1 MDYNTLLAFM
11 AVLPAAVLIFIVYK
25 MDKVE
30 KEPIG
35 LLAFV
40 FLMGL
45 LTTISAFILETIGG
59 LILTPL
65 FGGESNIIYSL
76 LFYFLVVAGAEEGG
90 KYFVLKKSTWNNPNL
105 NYSYDGIIYSVC
117 ASLGFAT
124 LENILYV
131 FQYGFGVAIMR
142 ALLSVPGHCIFG
154 VFMGVYYGLAKGN
167 EIRGNFKGRDINLKK
182 AFWIPVALHGTY
194 DFCLT
199 SGQNLQIFFLV
210 FIALEIFMVV
220 RAIKLVRLMSHTDS
234 PFIPMQ
240 AGAMPIGQPY
250 MQGGMQPQFMQGQQ
264 SQQFMQGQQVPQ
276 YMQGQQAPQYTQGQA
291 MQQAYMQGGMQP
303 QYMQGQQSQQ
313 FMQGQQAQQFMQGQ
327 QAPQYVQGQAM
338 QQPYMQAQGT
348 PQQFAQAQPAQPQAP
363 VTEQL
368 GGSGEAIPEIVLQ
381 NEPLDDG
388 LTNPNP
394 VFTSDQL

>member
-65 FGGESNIIYSL
+65 FGGESNIIYSF

-240 AGAMPIGQPY
+240 AGAMPMGQPY
-250 MQGGMQPQFMQGQQ
+250 MQGGMQPQFM
-264 SQQFMQGQQVPQ
+264 
-276 YMQGQQAPQYTQGQA
+276 
-291 MQQAYMQGGMQP
+291 
-303 QYMQGQQSQQ
+303 
-313 FMQGQQAQQFMQGQ
+313 
-327 QAPQYVQGQAM
+327 QGQAM

>member
-1 MDYNTLLAFM
+1 MDYNTLLAFV

-240 AGAMPIGQPY
+240 AGAMPMGQSY
-250 MQGGMQPQFMQGQQ
+250 MQGGMQPQFI
-264 SQQFMQGQQVPQ
+264 
-276 YMQGQQAPQYTQGQA
+276 
-291 MQQAYMQGGMQP
+291 
-303 QYMQGQQSQQ
+303 QGQQSQQ

-327 QAPQYVQGQAM
+327 QAPQYTQGQAM